1 MILITGGAY
10 HGKRNYAKQMY
21 PGVDFVDGIS
31 CVEETIFA
39 CQGMDHFHSYIENR
53 MREGKKLPELLKI
66 VEKLK
71 CENSEISSKALDIRG
86 LLDSIALMEKGL
98 EVHTALDMGITN
110 KSFDMYEQTLIKDTI
125 GARISKKIKTED
137 LFKK

>member
-21 PGVDFVDGIS
+21 PGIDFVDGIS
-31 CVEETIFA
+31 CAEETIFA

-125 GARISKKIKTED
+125 GTVIKG
-137 LFKK
+137 

>member
-21 PGVDFVDGIS
+21 PGIDFVDGIS
-31 CVEETIFA
+31 CAEETIFA

-86 LLDSIALMEKGL
+86 LLNSIALMEKGL

>member
-21 PGVDFVDGIS
+21 PGIDF
-31 CVEETIFA
+31 
-39 CQGMDHFHSYIENR
+39 GMDLFHSYIENR

-71 CENSEISSKALDIRG
+71 CENSEIVLITDEIGYGIVPTDAFYREYRETHG
-86 LLDSIALMEKGL
+86 RVCTQIAAEAK
-98 EVHTALDMGITN
+98 EVHRVICGIGTV
-110 KSFDMYEQTLIKDTI
+110 IK
-125 GARISKKIKTED
+125 G
-137 LFKK
+137 

>member
-21 PGVDFVDGIS
+21 PGIDFVDGIS
-31 CVEETIFA
+31 CAEETIFA

-53 MREGKKLPELLKI
+53 MREGKKLPELLKM

-71 CENSEISSKALDIRG
+71 RENPEIVLITDEIGYGIVPVDAFYREYREIHGRVCTQ
-86 LLDSIALMEKGL
+86 IAAEAK
-98 EVHTALDMGITN
+98 EVHRVICGIGTV
-110 KSFDMYEQTLIKDTI
+110 IK
-125 GARISKKIKTED
+125 G
-137 LFKK
+137 

>member
-21 PGVDFVDGIS
+21 PGIDFVDGIS

-53 MREGKKLPELLKI
+53 
-66 VEKLK
+66 K
-71 CENSEISSKALDIRG
+71 CENSEIVLITDEIGYGIVPTDAFYREYRETHG
-86 LLDSIALMEKGL
+86 RVCTQIAAEAK
-98 EVHTALDMGITN
+98 EVHRVICGIGTV
-110 KSFDMYEQTLIKDTI
+110 IK
-125 GARISKKIKTED
+125 G
-137 LFKK
+137 